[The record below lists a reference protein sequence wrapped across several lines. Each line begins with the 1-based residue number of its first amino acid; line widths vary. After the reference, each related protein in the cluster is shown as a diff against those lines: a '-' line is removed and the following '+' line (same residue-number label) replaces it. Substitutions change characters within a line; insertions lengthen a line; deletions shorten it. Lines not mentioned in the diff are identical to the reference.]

1 MESDLFDF
9 VLWCLKTKGSEAFS
23 KQKQNYHTILW
34 SKWCLS
40 GYTVQSSLPLP
51 RLGCLRLRCAASITG
66 SKSLNQYQALCCEVL
81 KLILLFV
88 NICFCGASKQFG
100 TKSWWISSS
109 CQRLLS
115 RLLHLMTLNRCARQ
129 RGEGFQN
136 ISKLLKCC
144 YCVPFMMILMKPLWT

>member
-109 CQRLLS
+109 CQLTVTGPCECGAVNVYWVDVS
-115 RLLHLMTLNRCARQ
+115 
-129 RGEGFQN
+129 
-136 ISKLLKCC
+136 IWW
-144 YCVPFMMILMKPLWT
+144 LWTDVPGNGEKDFKIFQSC